1 MYEPNATDGDQ
12 FDNILLTLRTALD
25 AFEASQQMFPWQ
37 LQRILLAGRTIFIH
51 RCFMML

>member
-12 FDNILLTLRTALD
+12 FDNILLILRTALD
-25 AFEASQQMFPWQ
+25 ASQQMLPWQ
-37 LQRILLAGRTIFIH
+37 LQRILLVGRTIFIH